1 MFRFCLF
8 IPYGHVEEEEGV
20 WLFTTCNCQGVDRA
34 IERIICWKVNI
45 LEHNIR
51 SPPGRWI
58 VQSKS
63 LSMRGRICGV
73 RRFASSPSSSGM
85 LNRVYHLVVHFQK
98 LHCKENEEVIVGF
111 YTKPPMGGYVSHNK
125 ISESIDQSHGNDA
138 IYCSIVFSTLAEL
151 ISMNRVANWLLFI
164 LCSDGMLLCK
174 NFKVNRLVLQ
184 FSLYIN
190 MSEVGVAS
198 IDSP

>member
-1 MFRFCLF
+1 
-8 IPYGHVEEEEGV
+8 
-20 WLFTTCNCQGVDRA
+20 
-34 IERIICWKVNI
+34 
-45 LEHNIR
+45 
-51 SPPGRWI
+51 
-58 VQSKS
+58 
-63 LSMRGRICGV
+63 
-73 RRFASSPSSSGM
+73 M

-125 ISESIDQSHGNDA
+125 ISESINQSYGNDA
-138 IYCSIVFSTLAEL
+138 IYCSIV
-151 ISMNRVANWLLFI
+151 
-164 LCSDGMLLCK
+164 
-174 NFKVNRLVLQ
+174 